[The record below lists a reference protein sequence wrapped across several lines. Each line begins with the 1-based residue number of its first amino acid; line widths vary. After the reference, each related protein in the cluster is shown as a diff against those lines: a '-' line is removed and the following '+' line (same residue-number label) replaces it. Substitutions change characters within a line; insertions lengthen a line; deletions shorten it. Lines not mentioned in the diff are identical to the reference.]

1 MNGELMPLGAVTH
14 VAGLD
19 VQVGRFLRQR
29 CAWCGAVLS
38 DYDLA
43 RVAVPEGQDLR
54 PAMWTVGA
62 LVAIDGAAA
71 WVVEHEDGAELPAGA
86 CAQLDPA
93 VTA

>member
-1 MNGELMPLGAVTH
+1 MSGEQMPAGVITH
-14 VAGLD
+14 IAGLD

-43 RVAVPEGQDLR
+43 LVAVLEGQNPR

-71 WVVEHEDGAELPAGA
+71 WVVEHEDGAELPTDA

-93 VTA
+93 VTL

>member
-1 MNGELMPLGAVTH
+1 MPAGVITH
-14 VAGLD
+14 IAGLD

-43 RVAVPEGQDLR
+43 LVAVLEGQNPR

-71 WVVEHEDGAELPAGA
+71 WVVEHEDGAELPADA

-93 VTA
+93 VTL